1 MCLFTISSFHKKQW
15 ITDRSEDVNL
25 DVFTGWLWVF
35 WRGHLICLAIFLLAG
50 CTTAARVAQ
59 SPSELDCVY
68 LLKQDCET
76 VLTALPDALLSIELE
91 LRRENLSAANCPA
104 TVIARKGIS
113 AFSWGEI
120 VRINLARTEAGGT
133 ELRVYT
139 ERALATNVTARGDWS
154 PHVYKALLAQLTE
167 SSS

>member
-1 MCLFTISSFHKKQW
+1 VCLFTVSSFHKKQRF
-15 ITDRSEDVNL
+15 IGRSKHVNL
-25 DVFTGWLWVF
+25 DVCKDWSRTFLRANYVC
-35 WRGHLICLAIFLLAG
+35 IAIFLVAG
-50 CTTAARVAQ
+50 CTTTASVEQ
-59 SPSELDCVY
+59 SPSEKDSVY
-68 LLKQDCET
+68 LLKQDCNT
-76 VLTALPDALLSIELE
+76 VLTALPYALVSINLE
-91 LRRENLSAANCPA
+91 LRRNNSSGADCPA

-154 PHVYKALLAQLTE
+154 PQVYTALLAQLTG
-167 SSS
+167 SDS